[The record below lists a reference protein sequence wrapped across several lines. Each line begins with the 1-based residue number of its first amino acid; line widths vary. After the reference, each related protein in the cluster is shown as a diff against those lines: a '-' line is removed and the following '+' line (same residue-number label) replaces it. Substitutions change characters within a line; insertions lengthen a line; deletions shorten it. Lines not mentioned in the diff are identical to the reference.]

1 MERLLDTMPIYD
13 NTTYGD
19 RIASRY
25 DNFIQISQEQTE
37 AAVEA
42 LAVLAK
48 DGPVLELGIGT
59 GRIALP
65 LSEKGL
71 AVHGIDASSQMIDEL
86 RKKPGGNAIPV
97 TTGDFGNVAVEGK
110 F

>member
-1 MERLLDTMPIYD
+1 MEGHIDTMPIYD

-25 DNFIQISQEQTE
+25 DGFIQISQEQTQ

-42 LAVLAK
+42 LATLAR

-65 LSEKGL
+65 LGEQGL
-71 AVHGIDASSQMIDEL
+71 AVNGIDASSQMIDEL
-86 RKKPGGNAIPV
+86 RRKPGGSAIPI
-97 TTGDFGNVAVEGK
+97 TIGDFGDLAV
-110 F
+110 

>member
-1 MERLLDTMPIYD
+1 MERLLDTMPVYD

-25 DNFIQISQEQTE
+25 DNFIQISQEQTQT
-37 AAVEA
+37 AVEA
-42 LAVLAK
+42 LTVLAK

-65 LSEKGL
+65 LSEKGF
-71 AVHGIDASSQMIDEL
+71 AVHGIDASSQMIGEL
-86 RKKPGGNAIPV
+86 RMKPNGNTIPI
-97 TTGDFGNVAVEGK
+97 TIG
-110 F
+110 